1 MRINVFKSGLLKAK
15 GLLDMNRGQDVVVCI
30 GFFQIVSFALG

>member
-15 GLLDMNRGQDVVVCI
+15 RSLDMNRGQDIVVCI
-30 GFFQIVSFALG
+30 GFFEIVPFALD